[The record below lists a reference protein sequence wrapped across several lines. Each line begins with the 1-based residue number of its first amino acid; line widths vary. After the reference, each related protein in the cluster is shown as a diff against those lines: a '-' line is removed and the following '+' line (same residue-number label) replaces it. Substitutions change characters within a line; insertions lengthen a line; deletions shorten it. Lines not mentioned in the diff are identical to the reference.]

1 MGDDRPGMPEAARLP
16 AIFPEWLGDR
26 ALLTEH
32 PARFCYVVGEMARGI
47 ATPQMVIE
55 AVRAGCIGF
64 YGSAGLALAEI
75 KAGIKQ
81 IQAALGVNQ
90 TAWGANL
97 IHSPQ
102 EPGQEAAIVDL
113 FLEEGVRR
121 VSASAFM
128 RLTPDVVRFTALGL
142 ERTADGKIKRHN
154 HLFAKVSRAEVAE
167 PFMAPAPGRMLR
179 ELVEAGMISG
189 LQAELAAKVPV
200 AAEITAESD
209 SGGHTDNRPAFV
221 LFSSLS
227 AARTRVCALHGFD
240 ESTIRIG
247 LAGGIA
253 TPAAAA
259 AAFQM
264 GAAYVLTG
272 SVNQSAVESGMS
284 EAGRKL
290 LAKAGP
296 ADVAMA
302 PAADMFEQGV
312 EVQVL
317 KRGTLFA
324 MRGRKLHGFYRG
336 GASYETLSAPDR
348 KWIDD
353 VLGEPFDAAWAATL
367 AYIRKVNPA
376 EAKKADTDGNK
387 RLALVARRY
396 LFQGAQW
403 AREGTPGRE
412 ADYQIWCG
420 PAMGAFNEW
429 VAGTPL
435 EPVEARTVRQIALNL
450 LEGAARIA
458 RAGQLRS
465 AGIAVPPQ
473 FFSYTPRLFE

>member
-367 AYIRKVNPA
+367 AYIRKVNLA